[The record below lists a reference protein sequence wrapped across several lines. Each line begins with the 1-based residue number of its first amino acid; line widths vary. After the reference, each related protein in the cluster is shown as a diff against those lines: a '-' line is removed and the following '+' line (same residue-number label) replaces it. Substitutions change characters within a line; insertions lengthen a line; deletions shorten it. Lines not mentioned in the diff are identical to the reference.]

1 MYSKPNQ
8 VVRLKRWRKKE
19 QKFYSLKINV
29 YVALA
34 GELTYQKRLPAT
46 WKVEILD
53 QGPIIRIFCTMQLLL

>member
-1 MYSKPNQ
+1 M
-8 VVRLKRWRKKE
+8 
-19 QKFYSLKINV
+19 NV

-53 QGPIIRIFCTMQLLL
+53 QGPIIRIFCTMQLSLWAPWLAKYISIYIYANSSL